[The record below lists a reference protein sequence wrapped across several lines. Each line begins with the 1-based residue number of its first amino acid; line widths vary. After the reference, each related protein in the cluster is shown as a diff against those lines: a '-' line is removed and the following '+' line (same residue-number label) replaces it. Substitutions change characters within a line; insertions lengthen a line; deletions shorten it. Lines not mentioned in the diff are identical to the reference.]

1 MMPKRTNLKRCSNLA
16 LAIRENVEL
25 KRFNS
30 LQLPSS
36 ARWFCEISSTE
47 ALLEALE
54 YAHRMSIPVIAI
66 GGGTNLVLLSD
77 LEALVLRPAIKGIK
91 VDGNLVTAG
100 AGESWHGFVEHCL
113 NLQRYGLENLALIPG
128 TVGAAPVQNI
138 GAYGVELDQFV
149 ERVVAVHT
157 GTLQSRVFSRDDCR
171 FDYRDSRFKAEQDW
185 IITEVSFRL
194 RESEMPVADYPGIRA
209 WLDEQ
214 GLKVSSRNV
223 FRAVTSIRLAKLPD
237 PENTPNAG
245 SFFKNPL
252 VSTAEAERLAAR
264 FPGIPVFPAAEE
276 VALQKLSAAWLIDH
290 AGLKGRSAGRF
301 SVSEQHALVLVND
314 GGGSAANLLELIA
327 LIRETVHD
335 HFGIQLEPEPRFY
348 P

>member
-1 MMPKRTNLKRCSNLA
+1 
-16 LAIRENVEL
+16 
-25 KRFNS
+25 
-30 LQLPSS
+30 
-36 ARWFCEISSTE
+36 
-47 ALLEALE
+47 
-54 YAHRMSIPVIAI
+54 
-66 GGGTNLVLLSD
+66 
-77 LEALVLRPAIKGIK
+77 
-91 VDGNLVTAG
+91 
-100 AGESWHGFVEHCL
+100 
-113 NLQRYGLENLALIPG
+113 
-128 TVGAAPVQNI
+128 
-138 GAYGVELDQFV
+138 
-149 ERVVAVHT
+149 
-157 GTLQSRVFSRDDCR
+157 
-171 FDYRDSRFKAEQDW
+171 
-185 IITEVSFRL
+185 
-194 RESEMPVADYPGIRA
+194 MPVADYPGIRA